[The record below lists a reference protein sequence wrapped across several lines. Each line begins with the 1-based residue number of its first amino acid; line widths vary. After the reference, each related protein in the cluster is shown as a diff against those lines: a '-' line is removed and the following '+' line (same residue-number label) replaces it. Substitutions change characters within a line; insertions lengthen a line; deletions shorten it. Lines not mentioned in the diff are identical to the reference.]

1 MPKRYSP
8 GEEIAN
14 TSTHAVGILL
24 GVVVGIAFIVTSL
37 KGGDAWTGW
46 SIGLYLFGMLSSYI
60 CSTAYHALPQ
70 GKAKQTLRKFDHAAI
85 YWHIAGSY
93 SPITLLAIMQKYDVW
108 GIGLFCFIWGAAI
121 VGSVFSFFNRDSH
134 SHLETTLQ
142 EALYAHRFPRLC
154 LAGLRLPYHRS
165 MGCPHPVPFIKIG
178 KI

>member
-24 GVVVGIAFIVTSL
+24 GIVVGVAFVVTSL

-70 GKAKQTLRKFDHAAI
+70 GKAKQMLRKFDHAAI

-93 SPITLLAIMQKYDVW
+93 SPSRCLPSCRSTMS
-108 GIGLFCFIWGAAI
+108 GASAFSVSFGVRPSSAVSSVSSI
-121 VGSVFSFFNRDSH
+121 VILTVISRPSVM
-134 SHLETTLQ
+134 
-142 EALYAHRFPRLC
+142 C
-154 LAGLRLPYHRS
+154 
-165 MGCPHPVPFIKIG
+165 
-178 KI
+178 